1 MIIIYFTQN
10 KFLYN
15 CYHNELSKCDVIYND
30 FVLSSASVAVV
41 QIPTRAVSLKCIM
54 VAALDEVLDLDY
66 GARYGVWNY
75 F

>member
-1 MIIIYFTQN
+1 M
-10 KFLYN
+10 YN
-15 CYHNELSKCDVIYND
+15 CYDNELSKCDVIYND
-30 FVLSSASVAVV
+30 FVLSFASVAAV
-41 QIPTRAVSLKCIM
+41 QIPTRAVSLKYKI